1 MRAMTA
7 AVVTQGIQARF
18 LHQSAFRQRHAR
30 RSTCQALPAI
40 WKTTDDT
47 ERHEPRNREA
57 CQSLTAC
64 VTVNSSHLIQPMG
77 APSDG
82 VEGSGNMFAEII
94 ARTVWLQGL
103 LKRKTSLSRVCP
115 SMRAIGSWEDYD
127 RVSEVPGQQQK
138 LIPYATWL
146 RTSS

>member
-1 MRAMTA
+1 
-7 AVVTQGIQARF
+7 
-18 LHQSAFRQRHAR
+18 
-30 RSTCQALPAI
+30 
-40 WKTTDDT
+40 
-47 ERHEPRNREA
+47 
-57 CQSLTAC
+57 
-64 VTVNSSHLIQPMG
+64 
-77 APSDG
+77 
-82 VEGSGNMFAEII
+82 MFAEII

-115 SMRAIGSWEDYD
+115 SMRAIGSCEDYD